1 MDKDIEQKTKKKKK
15 KKINFLK
22 LLSLILAFVL
32 IIGTVST
39 LAMALVVIKTAE
51 PIDPTKIS
59 EQLDESSFI
68 FDDKGALI
76 EKISNGE
83 YSSIVPL
90 QQIPKDLQNAVV
102 AIEDERFYEHNG
114 VDIKRVFGA
123 LWYDI
128 KTMSLAQGAS
138 TITMQVAKNLYTTMD
153 KTWTRKL
160 KDIYYAVEI
169 EKVLSKNQILHA
181 YLNTIG
187 LGRGTRGVQA
197 AAHVY
202 FNKDVSELNLAECAM
217 IAGITKN
224 PYKYS
229 VYITAPITLND
240 DFKNMQVSL
249 IPSNEDTP
257 EPTTEELNIYKK
269 LLQNGL
275 VSNLEYDQLKKN
287 TFYARKA
294 VLNPDSK
301 ERQEVVLKM
310 MLKNNYISETQCNE
324 ALNYPIEIKLG
335 KRKQSNISSYF
346 GDKVKEETIVA
357 LKSVGY
363 SDEDANDILYS
374 GGLRI
379 YSTLD
384 SRIQGILEDEINN
397 PSNFPG
403 SRVDSDGIPQP
414 QVASVIMDQYT
425 GQVKALVGGRGISG
439 SKIYNRALNP
449 RQPGSSIKPIAVY
462 LPALEN
468 GFTGASGIVDEP
480 IKNEKGEYWP
490 KNYSS
495 YEGPTTLRSLVIK
508 SSNVGAVQVAQ
519 KIGTSKMIDYLK
531 NMGIST
537 LVTRNDNPSI
547 NDENLSLALG
557 GMSKGVTPL
566 DLTAAYA
573 SVANAGKYTKPI
585 FITKI
590 ENANGTIL
598 FENKPETRQIA
609 SPQASYIMTD
619 IMKDVVNRGTGG
631 RARVKNMVTVGK
643 TGTTNDEK
651 DIWFAGYTPYY
662 TSALWIG
669 EDQPKDLNKTSDVP
683 SRLWGRIM
691 NKVHQGLPSKNFNRP
706 SGISSATVCK
716 ESGLIASSDCT
727 KTYSELFMSGTV
739 PTKVCD
745 IHESIV
751 TDGLLDEETIENAAE
766 NDKQEQEQEQEQNNS
781 NEETTTEEN
790 KPSVDNPE
798 TDNSN
803 NTQPPSEN
811 ENTGNGNENTETP
824 DSNSQ
829 NNGNGLF

>member
-22 LLSLILAFVL
+22 LLSLILAFVI

-68 FDDKGALI
+68 FDDKGVLI

-83 YSSIVPL
+83 YSSVVPL

-197 AAHVY
+197 AAHIY
-202 FNKDVSELNLAECAM
+202 FSKDVSELNLAECAM

-229 VYITAPITLND
+229 VYITAPITLSD
-240 DFKNMQVSL
+240 DFSNMQVSL
-249 IPSNEDTP
+249 IPSSEDTP
-257 EPTTEELNIYKK
+257 EPTAEELDIYKK

-310 MLKNNYISETQCNE
+310 MLKNNYISDAQYNE
-324 ALNYPIEIKLG
+324 ALNYNIEVKLG

-379 YSTLD
+379 HSTLD

-403 SRVDSDGIPQP
+403 SRVDADGIPQP
-414 QVASVIMDQYT
+414 QVASVIMDQYN

-449 RQPGSSIKPIAVY
+449 RQPGSSIKPLAVY

-537 LVTRNDNPSI
+537 LVTRSDNSSV

-573 SVANAGKYTKPI
+573 SVANAGTYTKPV

-598 FENKPETRQIA
+598 YENKPETRQIA

-631 RARVKNMVTVGK
+631 RAKVRNIVTVGK

-683 SRLWGRIM
+683 TRLWGKIM
-691 NKVHQGLPSKNFNRP
+691 NRVHQGLPSKNFERP
-706 SGISSATVCK
+706 SGISSATICK
-716 ESGLIASSDCT
+716 ESGLIAGSSCT
-727 KTYSELFMSGTV
+727 KTYSELFMSGTT
-739 PTKVCD
+739 PSKVCD

-766 NDKQEQEQEQEQNNS
+766 NDKQEQNQDNS
-781 NEETTTEEN
+781 STETPTEEN
-790 KPSVDNPE
+790 PPSVDNPE

-803 NTQPPSEN
+803 NTQTPSEN
-811 ENTGNGNENTETP
+811 DNTGTDNENTETP
-824 DSNSQ
+824 DNNSQ

>member
-1 MDKDIEQKTKKKKK
+1 MDKEIEKNTKKKK

-22 LLSLILAFVL
+22 LLSLILAFV
-32 IIGTVST
+32 IIVGSIST
-39 LAMALVVIKTAE
+39 LVMSLVVIKTAE

-68 FDDKGALI
+68 FDDKGVLI

-83 YSSIVPL
+83 YSSVVPL

-160 KDIYYAVEI
+160 KDIYYAIEL

-202 FNKDVSELNLAECAM
+202 FNKDVSELNLAESAM

-229 VYITAPITLND
+229 VYMTAPITVND
-240 DFKNMQVSL
+240 DFNNMQVSL
-249 IPSNEDTP
+249 IPSNEETP
-257 EPTTEELNIYKK
+257 EPTNEDLQVYSK
-269 LLQNGL
+269 LLNNGL
-275 VSNLEYDQLKKN
+275 ISNLEYNQLLKN
-287 TFYARKA
+287 DFYVRKA

-310 MLKNNYISETQCNE
+310 MLKNNYISEAQYNE
-324 ALNYPIEIKLG
+324 AISYPIEVKLG
-335 KRKQSNISSYF
+335 KKKQTNISSYF
-346 GDKVKEETIVA
+346 GDKVKVETITA

-363 SDEDANDILYS
+363 SEEDANEILYS

-403 SRVDSDGIPQP
+403 SRVDADGIPQP

-439 SKIYNRALNP
+439 SRIYNRALNP
-449 RQPGSSIKPIAVY
+449 RQPGSSIKPLAVY

-468 GFTGASGIVDEP
+468 GFTAASGIVDEP

-490 KNYSS
+490 KNYSR
-495 YEGPTTLRSLVIK
+495 YDGPTTLRNLVIK

-519 KIGTSKMIDYLK
+519 KLGPAKMIDYLK
-531 NMGIST
+531 NMGFST
-537 LVTRNDNPSI
+537 LVTRSDNSSV

-573 SVANAGKYTKPI
+573 AVANAGTYNKPI

-590 ENANGTIL
+590 ENASGTVL
-598 FENKPETRQIA
+598 YENKPETRQIA
-609 SPQASYIMTD
+609 SPQAAYIMTD

-631 RARVKNMVTVGK
+631 RARVRNMVTVGK

-651 DIWFAGYTPYY
+651 DIWFSGYTPYY

-683 SRLWGRIM
+683 SRLWSRIM
-691 NKVHQGLPSKNFNRP
+691 TRVHENLPSKSFDVP
-706 SGISSATVCK
+706 SGLTNATVCQ
-716 ESGLIASSDCT
+716 ETGLLAGPNCSR
-727 KTYSELFMSGTV
+727 KYSELFMAGTV
-739 PTKVCD
+739 PSKVCD
-745 IHESIV
+745 NHTPIV
-751 TDGLLDEETIENAAE
+751 TEGLLDDESIEKAAE
-766 NDKQEQEQEQEQNNS
+766 DDKKDK
-781 NEETTTEEN
+781 TEE
-790 KPSVDNPE
+790 
-798 TDNSN
+798 
-803 NTQPPSEN
+803 TQPPVN
-811 ENTGNGNENTETP
+811 NPTDTEQPTDNP
-824 DSNSQ
+824 SLDPGETTEPSVPEAPPQ
-829 NNGNGLF
+829 NNNQNVDNGLFG

>member
-1 MDKDIEQKTKKKKK
+1 MDKDIEKKTKKPKK

-22 LLSLILAFVL
+22 LLSLILVSVI

-59 EQLDESSFI
+59 ELLDESSFI
-68 FDDKGALI
+68 FDDKGVLI

-83 YSSIVPL
+83 YSSVVPL

-114 VDIKRVFGA
+114 VDVKRVFGA

-202 FNKDVSELNLAECAM
+202 FNKDVSELNLAESAM

-229 VYITAPITLND
+229 VYMTAPIELSD
-240 DFKNMQVSL
+240 DFSNMQVSL
-249 IPSNEDTP
+249 IPSADDTP
-257 EPTTEELNIYKK
+257 EPTAQELEVYKA
-269 LLQNGL
+269 LLSNGL
-275 VSNLEYDQLKKN
+275 ISNLEYNQLVKN
-287 TFYARKA
+287 DFYARKA

-310 MLKNNYISETQCNE
+310 MLKNNYISEAQYNE
-324 ALNYPIEIKLG
+324 ALGYNIEVKLG
-335 KRKQSNISSYF
+335 KKKSTTISSYF
-346 GDKVKEETIVA
+346 GDKVKTEAITA

-363 SDEDANDILYS
+363 SEDDANDILYS

-384 SRIQGILEDEINN
+384 TRIQGILEDEVNN
-397 PSNFPG
+397 SANFAG
-403 SRVDSDGIPQP
+403 SRVDADGIPQP
-414 QVASVIMDQYT
+414 QVAAVIMDQYN
-425 GQVKALVGGRGISG
+425 GQVKALIGGRGISG
-439 SKIYNRALNP
+439 SRIYNRALNP
-449 RQPGSSIKPIAVY
+449 RQPGSSIKPLAVY

-468 GFTGASGIVDEP
+468 GFTGASNIVDEP

-490 KNYSS
+490 KNYNHR
-495 YEGPTTLRSLVIK
+495 YEGPTTLRNLVIK

-519 KIGTSKMIDYLK
+519 KLGPAKMIDYLQ

-537 LVTRNDNPSI
+537 LVTRSDNSSI

-573 SVANAGKYTKPI
+573 AVANGGVYTKPI

-598 FENKPETRQIA
+598 YENTPVTKQIA
-609 SPQASYIMTD
+609 SPQSAYIMTD

-631 RARVKNMVTVGK
+631 RARVRNITTVGK
-643 TGTTNDEK
+643 TGTTTDEK
-651 DIWFAGYTPYY
+651 DIWFSGYTPYY

-669 EDQPKDLNKTSDVP
+669 EDQPKDLDRTSDVP
-683 SRLWGRIM
+683 SRLWSRIM
-691 NKVHQGLPSKNFNRP
+691 TRVHEGLPNKEFTRP
-706 SGISSATVCK
+706 SGITSATVCQ
-716 ESGLIASSDCT
+716 ETGLLAGSNCSRKYT
-727 KTYSELFMSGTV
+727 EVFASGTAPKEV
-739 PTKVCD
+739 CNNHAPKVT
-745 IHESIV
+745 E
-751 TDGLLDEETIENAAE
+751 GLLDDETIEKAAE
-766 NDKQEQEQEQEQNNS
+766 DDKNNTS
-781 NEETTTEEN
+781 ENANPNETTNPIENNGSTE
-790 KPSVDNPE
+790 
-798 TDNSN
+798 T
-803 NTQPPSEN
+803 PSEN
-811 ENTGNGNENTETP
+811 NGSTETPSENTGTPVTEDP
-824 DSNSQ
+824 DSQ
-829 NNGNGLF
+829 NNDNGLF

>member
-1 MDKDIEQKTKKKKK
+1 MDKDIEKKTKKPKK

-22 LLSLILAFVL
+22 LLSLILVFV
-32 IIGTVST
+32 IIVGTVST
-39 LAMALVVIKTAE
+39 LAMALIVVKTAE

-59 EQLDESSFI
+59 ELLDESSFI
-68 FDDKGALI
+68 FDDKGVLI

-202 FNKDVSELNLAECAM
+202 FNKDVSELNLAESAM

-229 VYITAPITLND
+229 VYMTAPIELND

-249 IPSNEDTP
+249 IPSNDDTP
-257 EPTTEELNIYKK
+257 APTEKELSVYKA
-269 LLQNGL
+269 LLSNGL
-275 VSNLEYDQLKKN
+275 ISNLEYNQLTKN
-287 TFYARKA
+287 DFYARKA
-294 VLNPDSK
+294 ILNPDSK

-310 MLKNNYISETQCNE
+310 MLKNNYISESQYNE
-324 ALNYPIEIKLG
+324 ALNYNIEVKLG
-335 KRKQSNISSYF
+335 KKKSTTISSYF
-346 GDKVKEETIVA
+346 GDKVKTEAINS

-384 SRIQGILEDEINN
+384 SRIQGILEDEVNN
-397 PSNFPG
+397 ASNFSG
-403 SRVDSDGIPQP
+403 SRIDSDGIPQP
-414 QVASVIMDQYT
+414 QVAAVIMDQYN

-439 SKIYNRALNP
+439 SRIYNRALNP
-449 RQPGSSIKPIAVY
+449 RQPGSSIKPLAVY

-468 GFTGASGIVDEP
+468 GFTGASNIVDEP

-490 KNYSS
+490 KNYNHR

-519 KIGTSKMIDYLK
+519 KLGPHKMIDYLK
-531 NMGIST
+531 DMGIST
-537 LVTRNDNPSI
+537 IVTRNDSTSI

-573 SVANAGKYTKPI
+573 AVANGGLYTKPI

-590 ENANGTIL
+590 ENAKGTIL
-598 FENKPETRQIA
+598 YENTPSTKQIA
-609 SPQASYIMTD
+609 SPQSAYIMTD

-631 RARVKNMVTVGK
+631 RARVKNITTVGK
-643 TGTTNDEK
+643 TGTTTDEK
-651 DIWFAGYTPYY
+651 DIWFSGYTPYY

-669 EDQPKDLNKTSDVP
+669 EDQPKDLNRTSDVP
-683 SRLWGRIM
+683 SRLWSRIM
-691 NKVHQGLPSKNFNRP
+691 TRVHEGLPNKEFTRP
-706 SGISSATVCK
+706 SGITSATVCQ
-716 ESGLIASSDCT
+716 ETGLLAGSNCT
-727 KTYSELFMSGTV
+727 KKYTELFASGTAPKEV
-739 PTKVCD
+739 CVNHAPKVT
-745 IHESIV
+745 E
-751 TDGLLDEETIENAAE
+751 GLLDDETIEKAAE
-766 NDKQEQEQEQEQNNS
+766 DNNNNTSENSNPGNTPIPNENNGGSENTSESNGGSENTSENTNNS
-781 NEETTTEEN
+781 ES
-790 KPSVDNPE
+790 P
-798 TDNSN
+798 N
-803 NTQPPSEN
+803 N
-811 ENTGNGNENTETP
+811 
-824 DSNSQ
+824 D
-829 NNGNGLF
+829 NGLF

>member
-22 LLSLILAFVL
+22 LLSLILAFVI

-68 FDDKGALI
+68 FDDKGVLI

-83 YSSIVPL
+83 YSSVVPL

-160 KDIYYAVEI
+160 KDIYYAIEI

-197 AAHVY
+197 AAHIY

-229 VYITAPITLND
+229 VYITAPITFND
-240 DFKNMQVSL
+240 DFSNMQVSL
-249 IPSNEDTP
+249 IPSNEETP
-257 EPTTEELNIYKK
+257 EPTSEEIEIYGK

-275 VSNLEYDQLKKN
+275 ISSLEYDQLNKN
-287 TFYARKA
+287 AFYARKA

-310 MLKNNYISETQCNE
+310 MLKNNYISETQYNE
-324 ALNYPIEIKLG
+324 ALNYPIEVKLG

-363 SDEDANDILYS
+363 SEEDANDILYS

-379 YSTLD
+379 HSTLD

-403 SRVDSDGIPQP
+403 SRIDSDGIPQP

-449 RQPGSSIKPIAVY
+449 RQPGSSIKPLSVY

-468 GFTGASGIVDEP
+468 GFTGASGIVDKP

-495 YEGPTTLRSLVIK
+495 YEGPTTLRNLVIK

-519 KIGTSKMIDYLK
+519 KLGTSKMIDYLK

-537 LVTRNDNPSI
+537 LVTRSDNSSV

-573 SVANAGKYTKPI
+573 SIANGGTYTKPI

-598 FENKPETRQIA
+598 YENKPETRQVA
-609 SPQASYIMTD
+609 SPQAAYIMTD

-631 RARVKNMVTVGK
+631 RARVNNMVTVGK

-651 DIWFAGYTPYY
+651 DIWFSGYTPYY

-691 NKVHQGLPSKNFNRP
+691 NRVHEGLPSKNFDRP
-706 SGISSATVCK
+706 SDLSSATVCR
-716 ESGLIASSDCT
+716 ESGLIAGANCT
-727 KTYSELFMSGTV
+727 RTYSELFMSGTV
-739 PTKVCD
+739 PNKVCD
-745 IHESIV
+745 IHESVV
-751 TDGLLDEETIENAAE
+751 TDGLLDEETIENSVE
-766 NDKQEQEQEQEQNNS
+766 NDQKDQNQDNS
-781 NEETTTEEN
+781 NTENSTPEEN
-790 KPSVDNPE
+790 KPSVETPS

-803 NTQPPSEN
+803 TENPSEDQNNTGTDN
-811 ENTGNGNENTETP
+811 ENTGTP
-824 DSNSQ
+824 DSNTQ

>member
-1 MDKDIEQKTKKKKK
+1 MDKEIEKNTKKKKK

-22 LLSLILAFVL
+22 LFSLILAFVI

-68 FDDKGALI
+68 FDDKGVLI

-83 YSSIVPL
+83 YSSVVPL

-160 KDIYYAVEI
+160 KDIYYAVEL

-202 FNKDVSELNLAECAM
+202 FNKDVSELNLAENAM

-229 VYITAPITLND
+229 VYITAPITIND
-240 DFKNMQVSL
+240 DFNNMQVSL

-257 EPTTEELNIYKK
+257 EPTNEDLQVYSTLLNK
-269 LLQNGL
+269 GL
-275 VSNLEYDQLKKN
+275 ISNLEYNQLLKN
-287 TFYARKA
+287 DFYVRKA

-310 MLKNNYISETQCNE
+310 MLKNNYITEAQYNE
-324 ALNYPIEIKLG
+324 AVSYPIEVKLG
-335 KRKQSNISSYF
+335 KKKQTNISSYF
-346 GDKVKEETIVA
+346 GDKVKEETITA

-363 SDEDANDILYS
+363 SDEDANEILYS
-374 GGLRI
+374 GGLRV

-439 SKIYNRALNP
+439 SRIYNRALNP
-449 RQPGSSIKPIAVY
+449 RQPGSSIKPLAVY

-468 GFTGASGIVDEP
+468 GFTAASGIVDEP
-480 IKNEKGEYWP
+480 IKNEKGQYWP
-490 KNYSS
+490 KNYGR
-495 YEGPTTLRSLVIK
+495 YDGPTTLRNLVIK

-519 KIGTSKMIDYLK
+519 KLGPSKMIDYLK
-531 NMGIST
+531 NMGFST
-537 LVTRNDNPSI
+537 LVTRSDNSSI

-573 SVANAGKYTKPI
+573 AVANAGTYTKPV

-590 ENANGTIL
+590 ENASGTVL
-598 FENKPETRQIA
+598 YENKTETRQIA
-609 SPQASYIMTD
+609 SPQAAYIMTD

-631 RARVKNMVTVGK
+631 RARVQNMVTVGK

-651 DIWFAGYTPYY
+651 DIWFSGYTPYY

-683 SRLWGRIM
+683 SRLWSRIM
-691 NKVHQGLPSKNFNRP
+691 TRVHENLPSKSFDVP
-706 SGISSATVCK
+706 SGLTNATVCQ
-716 ESGLIASSDCT
+716 ETGLLAGPNCSR
-727 KTYSELFMSGTV
+727 KYSELFMSGTV
-739 PTKVCD
+739 PSKVCD
-745 IHESIV
+745 NHTPIV
-751 TDGLLDEETIENAAE
+751 TEGLLDDESIENAAE
-766 NDKQEQEQEQEQNNS
+766 DDKKDKPET
-781 NEETTTEEN
+781 EETQ
-790 KPSVDNPE
+790 PPVDNP
-798 TDNSN
+798 TD
-803 NTQPPSEN
+803 TEPPVDNPSTEQG
-811 ENTGNGNENTETP
+811 ESTEPSVPETP
-824 DSNSQ
+824 PQ
-829 NNGNGLF
+829 NNNQNVDNGLFG